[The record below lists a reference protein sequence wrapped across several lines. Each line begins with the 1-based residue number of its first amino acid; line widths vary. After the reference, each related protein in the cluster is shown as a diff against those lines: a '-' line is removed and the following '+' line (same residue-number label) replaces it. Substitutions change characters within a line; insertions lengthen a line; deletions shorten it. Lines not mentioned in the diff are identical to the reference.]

1 MIRQLLLFSL
11 LLLVFSTSHGAEFVI
26 DPTATTDTVYF
37 RSTAKLEFIE
47 GKTSIIDGHFSCIP
61 AFLDSGISGVIKV
74 DLRTLK
80 TGIDTRD
87 EHMRERHLQTE
98 EYPFAYFELTGLSGI
113 GQALEAG
120 KTDSGTVDGWFYIHG
135 VKRKLQAAIW
145 VTYLPEQ
152 GKEKVTI
159 RTRFQLL
166 LDEYD
171 IPRPKALFMKL
182 AEKIDVECI
191 FSAYN
196 NLPETEIVL
205 PAWPAKD

>member
-1 MIRQLLLFSL
+1 MTRHL
-11 LLLVFSTSHGAEFVI
+11 LLLGIWLLGFSSARGAEFVI

-47 GKTSIIDGHFSCIP
+47 GKTTIIDGHFSCIP
-61 AFLDSGISGVIKV
+61 AHLDSGIAGVVKV

-87 EHMRERHLQTE
+87 EHMRERHLHTE
-98 EYPFAYFELTGLSGI
+98 EYPFAYFELASLSGI
-113 GQALEAG
+113 GQALGAG
-120 KTDSGTVDGWFYIHG
+120 ATDSGAVDGWFYIHG

-145 VTYLPEQ
+145 VTYQPEPAR
-152 GKEKVTI
+152 EKVTI
-159 RTRFQLL
+159 RTKFQLL

-196 NLPETEIVL
+196 NLPETNISL
-205 PAWPAKD
+205 PDWPAKD